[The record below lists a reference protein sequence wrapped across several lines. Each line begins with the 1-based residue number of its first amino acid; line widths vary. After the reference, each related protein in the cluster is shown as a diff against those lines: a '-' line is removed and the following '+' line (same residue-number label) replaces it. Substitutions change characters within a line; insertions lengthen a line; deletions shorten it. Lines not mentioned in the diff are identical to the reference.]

1 MSIKLPEQ
9 RKPLDIKLLEL
20 CLNGTLQASSAH
32 LNELRR
38 ENMAYIRLKN
48 SRNQL
53 LNPMEDLKAAAS
65 KSCLLSQDLSWKY
78 SELVKDACAIFGP
91 GYENLLKVRGRVERN
106 FQNIIE
112 RKRGDQIIWD
122 VKQMRHQLK
131 KLHKMGLPKS
141 DIIPIKSA
149 NEYVITL
156 LTSTYCTEYYDEKTM
171 SKILTIASED
181 DVKLFGIIKSRIA
194 EKLRMDIVKENRK
207 YIMWYKLKK
216 LDRKID
222 AVDKFI
228 SECRSKYFALNSKL
242 KRLPVPKDS
251 PDTQYVSSVASKCK
265 KLEYGLKILDDYSK
279 IDEFAKWASEY
290 GELNPSDPDIADA
303 VKWVNTQANE
313 QLNLLHNELIVVRN
327 YCNIQKMS
335 LFE

>member
-1 MSIKLPEQ
+1 MSIKPPET
-9 RKPLDIKLLEL
+9 RKPLDIKLLKL
-20 CLNGTLQASSAH
+20 CLNGILHASSTH
-32 LNELRR
+32 INELRR
-38 ENMAYIRLKN
+38 EKMAYIRIIN
-48 SRNQL
+48 MRNQL
-53 LNPMEDLKAAAS
+53 LKPMEDLMAAAS
-65 KSCLLSQDLSWKY
+65 NSCLLSQDLRWKY

-91 GYENLLKVRGRVERN
+91 DYENLLKIRGQVERKN
-106 FQNIIE
+106 WNI
-112 RKRGDQIIWD
+112 
-122 VKQMRHQLK
+122 KQMRHQLK

-141 DIIPIKSA
+141 DIIPIKSVKG
-149 NEYVITL
+149 YVITM
-156 LTSTYCTEYYDEKTM
+156 STNTCCTEYYDETTM

-194 EKLRMDIVKENRK
+194 EILRMDIVRENQK
-207 YIMWYKLKK
+207 YIMWYKFKK
-216 LDRKID
+216 LNRKIG

-228 SECRSKYFALNSKL
+228 SGCRLKYITLNSKL
-242 KRLPVPKDS
+242 KRLPVPKDP
-251 PDTQYVSSVASKCK
+251 PDTQYISSVASKCK

-313 QLNLLHNELIVVRN
+313 QLNLLHIELIVVRN

>member
-1 MSIKLPEQ
+1 MTYLKKIKKMSIKQPEQ
-9 RKPLDIKLLEL
+9 RKPLNIKLLKL
-20 CLNGTLQASSAH
+20 CLNGTLHASSTH

-38 ENMAYIRLKN
+38 ENMAYINLINR
-48 SRNQL
+48 RNQL
-53 LNPMEDLKAAAS
+53 LKPMEDLRAAAS
-65 KSCLLSQDLSWKY
+65 NSCLLSQDLSWKY
-78 SELVKDACAIFGP
+78 LELVKDACAIFGP
-91 GYENLLKVRGRVERN
+91 DYENLLKIRGQVERKN
-106 FQNIIE
+106 WNI
-112 RKRGDQIIWD
+112 
-122 VKQMRHQLK
+122 KQMRHQLK

-141 DIIPIKSA
+141 DSIPIKSVKG
-149 NEYVITL
+149 YVITM
-156 LTSTYCTEYYDEKTM
+156 STNTCCTDYYDETTM

-194 EKLRMDIVKENRK
+194 EKLRNDIVKENRK
-207 YIMWYKLKK
+207 YIMWYKFKK
-216 LDRKID
+216 LNRKIG

-228 SECRSKYFALNSKL
+228 LGCRSKYIALNSKL

-251 PDTQYVSSVASKCK
+251 PDTQYISSVASKCK

>member
-1 MSIKLPEQ
+1 MSIKPPEK
-9 RKPLDIKLLEL
+9 RKPLNIKLLEL
-20 CLNGTLQASSAH
+20 CLNGTLHASSTH

-38 ENMAYIRLKN
+38 EKMAYINLINR
-48 SRNQL
+48 RNQL
-53 LNPMEDLKAAAS
+53 LKPMEDLRAAAS
-65 KSCLLSQDLSWKY
+65 NSCLLSQDLSWKY
-78 SELVKDACAIFGP
+78 LELVKDACAIFGP
-91 GYENLLKVRGRVERN
+91 DYENLLKIRGQVERKN
-106 FQNIIE
+106 WNI
-112 RKRGDQIIWD
+112 
-122 VKQMRHQLK
+122 KQMRHQLK

-141 DIIPIKSA
+141 DIIPIKSVKG
-149 NEYVITL
+149 YVITM
-156 LTSTYCTEYYDEKTM
+156 STNTCCTDYYDETTM
-171 SKILTIASED
+171 SKVLTIASED

-194 EKLRMDIVKENRK
+194 EILRMDIVRENQK
-207 YIMWYKLKK
+207 YIMWYKFKK
-216 LDRKID
+216 LNRKIST
-222 AVDKFI
+222 VDKFI
-228 SECRSKYFALNSKL
+228 SGCRSKYIALNSKL

-251 PDTQYVSSVASKCK
+251 PDTQYISSVASKCK

-279 IDEFAKWASEY
+279 IDEFAKWVSEY

>member
-9 RKPLDIKLLEL
+9 RKPLDIKLLKL
-20 CLNGTLQASSAH
+20 CLNGTLHASSTH
-32 LNELRR
+32 LNELRS
-38 ENMAYIRLKN
+38 ENMAYINIINK
-48 SRNQL
+48 RNQL
-53 LNPMEDLKAAAS
+53 LNPMEDLRAVAS
-65 KSCLLSQDLSWKY
+65 NSCLLSQDLSWKY

-122 VKQMRHQLK
+122 IKQMRHQLK

-141 DIIPIKSA
+141 DIIPIKSVKG
-149 NEYVITL
+149 YVITM
-156 LTSTYCTEYYDEKTM
+156 STNTCCTDYYDETTM

-194 EKLRMDIVKENRK
+194 EILRTDIVRENRK

-228 SECRSKYFALNSKL
+228 SRCRSKYIALNSKL
-242 KRLPVPKDS
+242 KRLPVPKDP
-251 PDTQYVSSVASKCK
+251 PDTQYISSVARKCK

-313 QLNLLHNELIVVRN
+313 QLNLLHIELIVVRN